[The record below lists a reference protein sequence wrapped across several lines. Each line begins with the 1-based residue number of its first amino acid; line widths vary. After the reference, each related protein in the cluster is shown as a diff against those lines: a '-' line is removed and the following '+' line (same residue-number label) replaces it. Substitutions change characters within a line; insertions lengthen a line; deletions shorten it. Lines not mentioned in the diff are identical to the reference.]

1 MKYNLKMKNNV
12 YENDN
17 LKDLRDLVQLYKNK
31 YLKLSAFEYKLKPT
45 DKKLIIKTFEDFVKD
60 IEDFGAY
67 MLKNN
72 FKRVAIISPNRYE
85 WCVSY
90 LAAATSNIEVVPLDK
105 SLPLNEIT
113 DLLERSEA
121 DTIIYA
127 KQYQRGYF
135 RF

>member
-45 DKKLIIKTFEDFVKD
+45 DKELIVKTFEDFVKD

-90 LAAATSNIEVVPLDK
+90 LAATTSNIEVVPLDK

-113 DLLERSEA
+113 DLLKRSEA
-121 DTIIYA
+121 DTIP
-127 KQYQRGYF
+127 
-135 RF
+135 